1 MAVKRII
8 RWGLV
13 WQSNNKRDGK
23 LEHIICAGLT
33 PALFCTRQD
42 ARNYRESRYGYFRD
56 RPYLRDE
63 PYGWR
68 MPKVVRLRISLEE

>member
-13 WQSNNKRDGK
+13 WQNNKRDGK
-23 LEHIICAGLT
+23 SEHIICRDCT

-42 ARNYRESRYGYFRD
+42 ARNYRESMYGYFRD

-63 PYGWR
+63 PHGWR